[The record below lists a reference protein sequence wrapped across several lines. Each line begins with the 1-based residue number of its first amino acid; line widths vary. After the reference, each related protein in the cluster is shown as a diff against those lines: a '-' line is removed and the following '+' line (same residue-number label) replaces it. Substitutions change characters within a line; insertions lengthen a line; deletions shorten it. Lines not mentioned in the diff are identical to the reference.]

1 MKDFAESFYKSAK
14 WLKCRAAYIK
24 HRVMIDGGCCEVCH
38 ERLGYIVH
46 HKEPLTPDN
55 INDETITLSFDN
67 LRYDCKDCHDRE
79 DVHPFIKDK
88 KLKCWFDENGNPIAN
103 VEP

>member
-1 MKDFAESFYKSAK
+1 MKDFAKSFYKSAK

-24 HRVMIDGGCCEVCH
+24 YRVMIDGGYCEVCH
-38 ERLGYIVH
+38 ERLGYI
-46 HKEPLTPDN
+46 
-55 INDETITLSFDN
+55 TITLSFDN

-88 KLKCWFDENGNPIAN
+88 KLKCWFDENGNPIAD